1 MPGDVGFLYMEL
13 TGSGGSE
20 TEGGLQ
26 YNSDISVQPHLN
38 VNGTDMTSQM
48 TNFSVK
54 YGCGQEL
61 VVWAGAT
68 IGDLGEYFVEVGQ
81 LPGYIN
87 PEDEW
92 VNSQIVSL
100 DNAAW
105 MFTQTPSD
113 INGIGT
119 DGAGAATPCMSCS
132 IAKVAS
138 IAQQVQTYSVDGSY
152 FGVSGANQNSI
163 LWDQLAFGDWNSDCI
178 PGTTLCTFLASADP
192 TDYYAGPETY
202 PSGSFISQSSMSPNG
217 YGPYESYDGIS
228 LNGSRGQ
235 SERVGISG
243 YSEPLPPMP
252 CTADSDSN
260 CALVDRQI
268 PNGACDTGIIGP
280 HGSDIYVDAYKITYS
295 IYRKSSWPR
304 YRETAVASQRI
315 PSKAPCTISTAWSP
329 GEPRVQ
335 YDDPNLP

>member
-152 FGVSGANQNSI
+152 F
-163 LWDQLAFGDWNSDCI
+163 
-178 PGTTLCTFLASADP
+178 
-192 TDYYAGPETY
+192 
-202 PSGSFISQSSMSPNG
+202 
-217 YGPYESYDGIS
+217 
-228 LNGSRGQ
+228 
-235 SERVGISG
+235 
-243 YSEPLPPMP
+243 
-252 CTADSDSN
+252 
-260 CALVDRQI
+260 
-268 PNGACDTGIIGP
+268 
-280 HGSDIYVDAYKITYS
+280 DIFKWIT
-295 IYRKSSWPR
+295 W
-304 YRETAVASQRI
+304 
-315 PSKAPCTISTAWSP
+315 SK
-329 GEPRVQ
+329 
-335 YDDPNLP
+335 